1 MPSLKCMAIRSNR
14 LVRKA
19 LFAVAAFASIP
30 AIAADRLVGPAGVI
44 DADTLEIRGT
54 RLSLWGIAAPPP
66 DQLCRNRSG
75 EHYRCGQQAAHELR
89 AFLDHRPVDCVVD
102 RDRSRRAV
110 AACTVAGVD
119 LAQWL
124 VSNGFSL
131 DWPQVSKGAYAAGQ
145 AEASRANLGIW
156 SGSFRE
162 PWRYRACRQA
172 GGSPVACSDH
182 QNDIA
187 F

>member
-1 MPSLKCMAIRSNR
+1 MAIRDNR
-14 LVRKA
+14 LVRTA
-19 LFAVAAFASIP
+19 LFATALFASIP
-30 AIAADRLVGPAGVI
+30 AIAADRLMGPASVI
-44 DADTLEIRGT
+44 DAGTLEIRGT
-54 RLSLWGIAAPPP
+54 QLSLWGIATPPS

-75 EHYRCGQQAAHELR
+75 EHYRCGQQAIHELR
-89 AFLDHRPVDCVVD
+89 AFLDHRPVDCAEVD

-110 AACTVAGVD
+110 AVCTVAGVD

-131 DWPQVSKGAYAAGQ
+131 DWPQVSKGAYAAAQ
-145 AEASRANLGIW
+145 AEASRGNLGIW

-172 GGSPVACSDH
+172 SGSPVSCSDH